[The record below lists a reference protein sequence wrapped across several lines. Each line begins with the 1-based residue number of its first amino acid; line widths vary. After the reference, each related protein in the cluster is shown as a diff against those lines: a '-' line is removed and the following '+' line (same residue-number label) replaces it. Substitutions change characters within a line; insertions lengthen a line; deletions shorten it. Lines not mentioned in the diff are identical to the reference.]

1 MYLPVHDRSLQRTAS
16 PENDDSV
23 RSLFFKKFPFWHTE
37 SNDLTDLSVYNDDDT
52 RESRF

>member
-23 RSLFFKKFPFWHTE
+23 RSLFFKKIPVLAYGIERLDGFIC
-37 SNDLTDLSVYNDDDT
+37 L
-52 RESRF
+52 